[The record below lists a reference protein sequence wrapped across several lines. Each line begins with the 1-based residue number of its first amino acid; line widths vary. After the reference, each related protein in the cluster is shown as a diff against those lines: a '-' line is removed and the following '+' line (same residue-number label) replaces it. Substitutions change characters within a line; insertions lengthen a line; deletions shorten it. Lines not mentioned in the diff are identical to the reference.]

1 MSWKIVCCAIKI
13 ILECVFFCSVPLKA
27 QKNLTTTLTLMSSS
41 VNTPSTNSATTSATP
56 IISPPSPRR
65 LDLGLTPGGPN
76 GDSSRSSSGGSTTLS
91 ASSSPGI
98 PPDLDESNP
107 PTSVQTTPGSAIL
120 GKGF

>member
-1 MSWKIVCCAIKI
+1 MTS
-13 ILECVFFCSVPLKA
+13 
-27 QKNLTTTLTLMSSS
+27 TTS
-41 VNTPSTNSATTSATP
+41 TPSTNSAATSVSSTP
-56 IISPPSPRR
+56 AISPPSPRR

-107 PTSVQTTPGSAIL
+107 PTNVATASAIL
-120 GKGF
+120 GMCFFRLSQV